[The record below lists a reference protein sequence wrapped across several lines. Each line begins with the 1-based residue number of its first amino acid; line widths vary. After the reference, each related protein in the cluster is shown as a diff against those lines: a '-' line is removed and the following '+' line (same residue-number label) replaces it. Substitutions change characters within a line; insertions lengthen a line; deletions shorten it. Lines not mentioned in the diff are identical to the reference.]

1 LQVNFRGYALAG
13 GGRGIERVDL
23 SVDGGKTWLEAV
35 RLPREHFPG
44 EDHDPQRPNW
54 AWVLWELKYIKVCPP
69 VDVIVKAVFHL
80 SLQVSSLDCCYPLIH
95 HLFRLHFSLLI
106 ILQKD
111 WKDMEY
117 MGCAISQLC
126 ICNRREIQEGQGDM
140 MFVCVWLSV

>member
-1 LQVNFRGYALAG
+1 MNFRGYALAG

-117 MGCAISQLC
+117 RDVPLASCAFATEEKYKKA
-126 ICNRREIQEGQGDM
+126 RGT
-140 MFVCVWLSV
+140 